1 MRLPDWQERLTG
13 YLCRCAR
20 TPYQIG
26 DHDCALFAA
35 GAVEAVTG
43 IDPAADWRG
52 QYATKTCGL
61 RMLRLAGHADHIAAT
76 AAVLP
81 EIDPVFAA
89 AGDIACVAE
98 DATGSLALTVSAQTV
113 NFSALNPVQPAVV
126 SANIDSGALAV
137 TEFPGSIPANHVVL
151 GSISR
156 TLGQVNG
163 FVCETAGVSVAA
175 KPAALHTG
183 AVGAINFDL
192 ANDQIV
198 VGSGATVVVGSVR
211 YTLAAQTVNYS
222 AIPRNNQALLFM
234 NATTGVVTVVRQ
246 GEPQHS
252 QLSTRDFARNR
263 FTGFRFCNTIFSMG
277 LSGNRR
283 ALPDTQHFV
292 GKSPRE
298 AS

>member
-98 DATGSLALTVSAQTV
+98 DATGQLAL
-113 NFSALNPVQPAVV
+113 
-126 SANIDSGALAV
+126 
-137 TEFPGSIPANHVVL
+137 
-151 GSISR
+151 
-156 TLGQVNG
+156 
-163 FVCETAGVSVAA
+163 
-175 KPAALHTG
+175 
-183 AVGAINFDL
+183 
-192 ANDQIV
+192 
-198 VGSGATVVVGSVR
+198 
-211 YTLAAQTVNYS
+211 
-222 AIPRNNQALLFM
+222 
-234 NATTGVVTVVRQ
+234 GVVQ
-246 GEPQHS
+246 GE
-252 QLSTRDFARNR
+252 LIYVLRED
-263 FTGFRFCNTIFSMG
+263 G
-277 LSGNRR
+277 LGLVRR
-283 ALPDTQHFV
+283 ATMQ
-292 GKSPRE
+292 R
-298 AS
+298 AWRT